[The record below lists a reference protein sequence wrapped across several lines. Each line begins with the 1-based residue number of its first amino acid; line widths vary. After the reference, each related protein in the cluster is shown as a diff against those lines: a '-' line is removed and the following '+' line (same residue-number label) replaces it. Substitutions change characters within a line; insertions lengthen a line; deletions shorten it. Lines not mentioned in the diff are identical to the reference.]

1 MSALPL
7 GELRICLRLNEE
19 ELRDCGSRLSYQQQ
33 IIFKIIKQFGLHQ
46 AVFIQPQQTEGLGRI
61 PIVQRHLHQLV
72 HLNYTSKYLIIQGV
86 PEVREE
92 HLYWYNWSEGY
103 FIKAITFTTKG
114 RTNHW

>member
-1 MSALPL
+1 MSAQPL
-7 GELRICLRLNEE
+7 GKLWICLRLNEE

-33 IIFKIIKQFGLHQ
+33 IIFKIIEQFGFNQ
-46 AVFIQPQQTEGLGRI
+46 AVFIQPKQTEGLGCI

-72 HLNYTSKYLIIQGV
+72 HLNYTSEYLIIQGV

-92 HLYWYNWSEGY
+92 RLYRYNWSEGY
-103 FIKAITFTTKG
+103 SIRAITFTAKG